1 MIPIY
6 RSHLDNWKV
15 TDRDLLEIAVK
26 NTPRLFPGETIPMED
41 VLGDALQELPEEVR
55 REFLRKVSAVWRF
68 PPKHGACGILYP
80 RDAGSG

>member
-1 MIPIY
+1 M
-6 RSHLDNWKV
+6 

-55 REFLRKVSAVWRF
+55 REF
-68 PPKHGACGILYP
+68 
-80 RDAGSG
+80 